1 MNPNEV
7 VYISNIPKQTSLAEL
22 HSLLKSS
29 GNVVGST
36 FMRENRNDCRT
47 KIAFVL
53 FENEAQAAEACN
65 LDQTLFQS
73 HRLSVMMSNDDRKFL
88 AGYTIVIHNT
98 SSDTSEEDLFEAC
111 CRYGN
116 VETVQIPTNHYAFV
130 GFSERSAAHAAHRKL
145 DNSTLNQ
152 HQVSVKVLD
161 EDVRVRLE
169 DLDSYK
175 TPRVYNELLR
185 AKQQYFANHQSIRND
200 QQQNMMDQDDDFR
213 DHQYNDD
220 NADDDL
226 LAQFNQNESCDD
238 FAPSL
243 DQQEYEEDYSP
254 LLVYRRDVRF
264 GKLRFQTDNKTAV
277 KVENIPRE
285 VYDED
290 VVIYFQ
296 KFGPI
301 RSIEKGI
308 CLNALFS
315 KVYMINYL
323 DEESQQRALN
333 CFCRQVVL
341 SDINCTL
348 FTMIPGEALHPI
360 KNQSV
365 LINFVPNFVLYDE
378 IVQAF
383 SDIGNVL
390 YVEKKVRNNGPTI
403 VHFSHHINM
412 NDACQ
417 IDNIAGITVSIVPV
431 SQKEFV
437 RFSSNLPMFQRATKG
452 KLTSTPKGNYLQEIE
467 AKEEQEKK
475 DNITF
480 KTGFDP
486 RYHNPNPQKYSF
498 EVVLYNCPKSTT
510 LGQLKSYF
518 NRAGAVLAMRHEP
531 SKFDPNTWKVFVS
544 FANYLEAY
552 RAIRLKGKFSG
563 DLIFKHIAAESPRLD
578 CVEAVMVTVDSDE
591 NLSVAQVAR
600 GFIRCGGLYFAE
612 KTGRNEFII
621 IFRDIKGAQRACEI
635 TTIERYPIDVFWM
648 KDVVKQKGRKKIVGI
663 NLSTQSISSVE
674 EDSKDQR
681 PRVLLSDVFARKETE
696 EQEPPAPQPI
706 IAPVSKRQPEP
717 LIVEIINEPCES
729 PKASTSSAPPPD
741 IKGEDLRNVIAE
753 KRIIKSECKDQL
765 NSLEE
770 MERYIK
776 EKEQDIKRRLQQL
789 EKDEANVKA
798 LLPSTSTKRIKSSE
812 EKNKEP
818 TSSTKSEQSNRGS
831 GSGSSHRM
839 SPIRTESSS
848 GSQRISTHTTTVG
861 NITTYP
867 GDSTVMSEQMRS
879 VSPSDRLAHERY
891 MQIRV
896 EKIAITQELDSLRQ
910 RFDYRKGSRV
920 DALRDLL
927 AGLNREQ
934 REIQIQL
941 EAKRRF
947 RMPDDFNYAG
957 NSFDAS
963 PSPPPRRY
971 NQRSLSRSRSPYR
984 APSRSRS
991 RSRTSGRYVRS
1002 RSRSRRSRRLTRS
1015 RTRSPLRWSRVSR
1028 SPSPQSSRHKRRRT
1042 RTPSRESRSSP
1053 VRRSYCNEKDMYYIG
1068 HYHPGHL
1075 KHSVYVGNISCLVTE
1090 REIEEMFARF
1100 GRLAN
1105 ADFARYKRHGEIYF
1119 DYTNREHAFKALEM
1133 NNVKISG
1140 RRLRVAFNVDKPA
1153 NREGY
1158 TVYFTVRQPT
1168 DEQTIYESF
1177 ASYGEIDFV
1186 WYPEKELFGTVSFRR
1201 TDDANNALAVS
1212 KLIDGTLIKSRPF
1225 VDRANSTK
1233 RTNAI

>member
-7 VYISNIPKQTSLAEL
+7 VYISNIPKQTSLGEL

-53 FENEAQAAEACN
+53 FENEDQAAEACN

-145 DNSTLNQ
+145 DNSMLNQ

-185 AKQQYFANHQSIRND
+185 AKQQYFSNHQPSHND
-200 QQQNMMDQDDDFR
+200 MQQNMMDQDDDFQ
-213 DHQYNDD
+213 DQQYNVVDV
-220 NADDDL
+220 DDDPL
-226 LAQFNQNESCDD
+226 GQFNQNDSCDD
-238 FAPSL
+238 FVPQQ
-243 DQQEYEEDYSP
+243 DQQAYEEEYSP
-254 LLVYRRDVRF
+254 LFVYRRDVRF
-264 GKLRFQTDNKTAV
+264 GKLRFQTENKTAV

-301 RSIEKGI
+301 LSIEKGI

-323 DEESQQRALN
+323 DEESQQRAIN

-365 LINFVPNFVLYDE
+365 LINYVPNFILYDE

-403 VHFSHHINM
+403 VHFSHQINM

-417 IDNIAGITVSIVPV
+417 IDDIAGIVVAIVPV
-431 SQKEFV
+431 SQKDFIK
-437 RFSSNLPMFQRATKG
+437 FASSLPVFQRAVKG
-452 KLTSTPKGNYLQEIE
+452 KLTGTPKGKYLQEIE

-475 DNITF
+475 DNIIF

-486 RYHNPNPQKYSF
+486 HYRNPNPKKYSF
-498 EVVLYNCPKSTT
+498 EVVLYNCPKSTKF
-510 LGQLKSYF
+510 GQLKSYF
-518 NRAGAVLAMRHEP
+518 NRAGAVLAMRREP

-544 FANYLEAY
+544 FANYLQAY
-552 RAIRLKGKFSG
+552 RAIRLKGRFGLDK

-578 CVEAVMVTVDSDE
+578 CVEAVMVTIDSEE

-600 GFIRCGGLYFAE
+600 GFVRCGGLYFAE
-612 KTGRNEFII
+612 KTAPNEFII
-621 IFRDIKGAQRACEI
+621 IFRDMKGAQRACEI
-635 TTIERYPIDVFWM
+635 TTVERLPADVFWM
-648 KDVVKQKGRKKIVGI
+648 KDTLKQKGRKKIVGL
-663 NLSTQSISSVE
+663 NMSANTGVDD
-674 EDSKDQR
+674 DSKDHR
-681 PRVLLSDVFARKETE
+681 PRVLLSEMFARKETKE
-696 EQEPPAPQPI
+696 KKPPAAQQ
-706 IAPVSKRQPEP
+706 IAPPATEKQEP
-717 LIVEIINEPCES
+717 LIVEIINKPCES

-741 IKGEDLRNVIAE
+741 IKGEDLRNIIAE
-753 KRIIKSECKDQL
+753 KRIIKSECQDQL
-765 NSLEE
+765 NNLEE
-770 MERYIK
+770 MERLIK
-776 EKEQDIKRRLQQL
+776 QKEQDIQRRLQQL
-789 EKDEANVKA
+789 EKDEANVTA
-798 LLPSTSTKRIKSSE
+798 LLPTTSTKRIKLSE
-812 EKNKEP
+812 EKAKEP
-818 TSSTKSEQSNRGS
+818 TSSKSEQSSKGS
-831 GSGSSHRM
+831 GSGSSQRI
-839 SPIRTESSS
+839 SPIRAEASSS
-848 GSQRISTHTTTVG
+848 SQRISTHTTTIA
-861 NITTYP
+861 NIPTYP
-867 GDSTVMSEQMRS
+867 GDNRTISDQMRS

-947 RMPDDFNYAG
+947 RMPDDVNYAG
-957 NSFDAS
+957 SSFDAS

-971 NQRSLSRSRSPYR
+971 SNRSLSRSRSPYR
-984 APSRSRS
+984 SPSRSRS
-991 RSRTSGRYVRS
+991 RSRTPGRYVHSRTRS
-1002 RSRSRRSRRLTRS
+1002 RSRSRRSRHLTRS
-1015 RTRSPLRWSRVSR
+1015 RTRSPLRFARVSR

-1042 RTPSRESRSSP
+1042 RTPSRETNSSS
-1053 VRRSYCNEKDMYYIG
+1053 VRRGYSLERDMYHIG
-1068 HYHPGHL
+1068 RYHTGHL
-1075 KHSVYVGNISCLVTE
+1075 KHSVYVGNISCKVTE
-1090 REIEEMFARF
+1090 REIEEIFARF
-1100 GRLAN
+1100 GRLADV
-1105 ADFARYKRHGEIYF
+1105 DFSRYKRHGEAYF

-1140 RRLRVAFNVDKPA
+1140 RRLRVAFNIDKPS

-1168 DEQTIYESF
+1168 DEQTIYRSF
-1177 ASYGEIDFV
+1177 ASYGEIDFI
-1186 WYPEKELFGTVSFRR
+1186 WYPENELFGTVSFRR
-1201 TDDANNALAVS
+1201 TEDATDALAVN
-1212 KLIDGTLIKSRPF
+1212 KLIDGTPIKSRPF
-1225 VDRANSTK
+1225 IDKV
-1233 RTNAI
+1233 NAVQ

>member
-53 FENEAQAAEACN
+53 FENEAQAMEACS

-73 HRLSVMMSNDDRKFL
+73 HRLSVMLSNDDRKFL

-145 DNSTLNQ
+145 DNSMLNQ

-185 AKQQYFANHQSIRND
+185 AKQQYFGNHQPNQND
-200 QQQNMMDQDDDFR
+200 MQQDMMDGDDEYHQDQHYNDNMDDDSMG
-213 DHQYNDD
+213 
-220 NADDDL
+220 
-226 LAQFNQNESCDD
+226 QFNQNESCDD
-238 FAPSL
+238 FVPPQ
-243 DQQEYEEDYSP
+243 DHQDYEEEYSP

-264 GKLRFQTDNKTAV
+264 GKLRFQTDTKAAV

-301 RSIEKGI
+301 LSIERGI

-323 DEESQQRALN
+323 DEESQQRAIN

-341 SDINCTL
+341 SDINCTI

-365 LINFVPNFVLYDE
+365 LINFVPNFILYDE

-383 SDIGNVL
+383 ADIGNVL

-403 VHFSHHINM
+403 VHFSHQINM

-417 IDNIAGITVSIVPV
+417 IDNIAGINVSVVPV
-431 SQKEFV
+431 SQKEFIK
-437 RFSSNLPMFQRATKG
+437 FSSNLPAFQRATKG
-452 KLTSTPKGNYLQEIE
+452 KLSGTPKGNYLQEIE

-475 DNITF
+475 DNIIF

-486 RYHNPNPQKYSF
+486 HYRNPNPKKYSF
-498 EVVLYNCPKSTT
+498 EVVLYNCPKTT
-510 LGQLKSYF
+510 KLGQLKGYF
-518 NRAGAVLAMRHEP
+518 NRAGAVLAMRREP

-552 RAIRLKGKFSG
+552 RAIRLKGKFNG

-578 CVEAVMVTVDSDE
+578 CMEAVMVTVDS
-591 NLSVAQVAR
+591 
-600 GFIRCGGLYFAE
+600 G
-612 KTGRNEFII
+612 
-621 IFRDIKGAQRACEI
+621 
-635 TTIERYPIDVFWM
+635 M
-648 KDVVKQKGRKKIVGI
+648 KDVMKQKARKKIPGI
-663 NLSTQSISSVE
+663 NMSTANTGV
-674 EDSKDQR
+674 DDDAKDHR
-681 PRVLLSDVFARKETE
+681 PRVLLSDMFARQDADDK
-696 EQEPPAPQPI
+696 QPPAPPI
-706 IAPVSKRQPEP
+706 PSPVPLIKEP

-741 IKGEDLRNVIAE
+741 IRDEDLRNVIAE
-753 KRIIKSECKDQL
+753 KRSIKSECQDQL
-765 NSLEE
+765 NNLEE
-770 MERYIK
+770 MERLIK
-776 EKEQDIKRRLQQL
+776 QKEQDIQRRLQQL
-789 EKDEANVKA
+789 EKDEANVTA
-798 LLPSTSTKRIKSSE
+798 LLPTTSSKRTSKSSE
-812 EKNKEP
+812 EKTKEP
-818 TSSTKSEQSNRGS
+818 TSSTKSESSGRGS
-831 GSGSSHRM
+831 GSGSSQRIT
-839 SPIRTESSS
+839 PIRMESSS
-848 GSQRISTHTTTVG
+848 SSQRISTHTTTVG
-861 NITTYP
+861 NIPTYP
-867 GDSTVMSEQMRS
+867 GDNMLVPDQMRS

-927 AGLNREQ
+927 AELNREQ

-947 RMPDDFNYAG
+947 RMPEDFSYAG
-957 NSFDAS
+957 SSFDAS
-963 PSPPPRRY
+963 PSPPPRRP
-971 NQRSLSRSRSPYR
+971 NNRSLSRSRSPR
-984 APSRSRS
+984 RSPTRTRS
-991 RSRTSGRYVRS
+991 RSRTPGRYVRS
-1002 RSRSRRSRRLTRS
+1002 RSRSRRSRPLTRS
-1015 RTRSPLRWSRVSR
+1015 RTRSPLRRSRVSR
-1028 SPSPQSSRHKRRRT
+1028 SPSPQSARYKRRRT
-1042 RTPSRESRSSP
+1042 RTPSRDSRSPP
-1053 VRRSYCNEKDMYYIG
+1053 VKRGYSLERDMYNIG
-1068 HYHPGHL
+1068 RYHPAHL
-1075 KHSVYVGNISCLVTE
+1075 QHSVYVGNVSCKVTAK
-1090 REIEEMFARF
+1090 EIEDIFARF
-1100 GRLAN
+1100 GRLADV
-1105 ADFARYKRHGEIYF
+1105 DFSRFKRYGEVYF

-1133 NNVKISG
+1133 NDVKISG
-1140 RRLRVAFNVDKPA
+1140 RRLRVAFNMDKPS

-1158 TVYFTVRQPT
+1158 TVYFTIRQPT
-1168 DEQTIYESF
+1168 DEQTIYRTY
-1177 ASYGEIDFV
+1177 ASYGEIDFI
-1186 WYPEKELFGTVSFRR
+1186 WYPENECFGTISFRR
-1201 TDDANNALAVS
+1201 TDSATDALAVNT
-1212 KLIDGTLIKSRPF
+1212 LIDGTPIKSRPF
-1225 VDRANSTK
+1225 FDRTK
-1233 RTNAI
+1233 VVL

>member
-22 HSLLKSS
+22 HSFLKSS

-88 AGYTIVIHNT
+88 AGYTIVIHDT

-145 DNSTLNQ
+145 DNSMLNQ

-185 AKQQYFANHQSIRND
+185 AKQQYFANLQSIRND
-200 QQQNMMDQDDDFR
+200 MQQDMMNQEDDFQ
-213 DHQYNDD
+213 DQQYNDD
-220 NADDDL
+220 NVDDDL
-226 LAQFNQNESCDD
+226 LGQFNQNESCDD
-238 FAPSL
+238 FVSSQ
-243 DQQEYEEDYSP
+243 DQHAYEEDYSP

-264 GKLRFQTDNKTAV
+264 GKLRFQTDNKTTV

-315 KVYMINYL
+315 KIYMINYL

-365 LINFVPNFVLYDE
+365 LINFVPSFILYDE
-378 IVQAF
+378 IIQAF

-403 VHFSHHINM
+403 VHFSHQINM

-417 IDNIAGITVSIVPV
+417 IDDIAGIKVSIVPV

-437 RFSSNLPMFQRATKG
+437 RFASSLPVFQRAVKG
-452 KLTSTPKGNYLQEIE
+452 KLTGTPKGNYLQEIE

-486 RYHNPNPQKYSF
+486 HYYNPNPQKYSF

-510 LGQLKSYF
+510 LGQLKGYF

-578 CVEAVMVTVDSDE
+578 CVEAVMVTVDSEE

-612 KTGRNEFII
+612 KTSTNEFII

-635 TTIERYPIDVFWM
+635 ATIERHPIDVFWM
-648 KDVVKQKGRKKIVGI
+648 KDVLKQKGRKKIVGI
-663 NLSTQSISSVE
+663 NFSSYSHSGVE
-674 EDSKDQR
+674 EDAKDHR
-681 PRVLLSDVFARKETE
+681 PRVLLSDIFATKETE
-696 EQEPPAPQPI
+696 EQEPPQQQI
-706 IAPVSKRQPEP
+706 IAPMTKRQPEP
-717 LIVEIINEPCES
+717 LIVEIINEPCET

-765 NSLEE
+765 NSLEK

-789 EKDEANVKA
+789 EKDEANVTA

-812 EKNKEP
+812 EKTKEP
-818 TSSTKSEQSNRGS
+818 TSGTKSEQSGRAS
-831 GSGSSHRM
+831 GSGSKHRV
-839 SPIRTESSS
+839 SPIRMESSS

-861 NITTYP
+861 KIPTYTGNSMP
-867 GDSTVMSEQMRS
+867 MSDQMRS

-947 RMPDDFNYAG
+947 RMPEDLNFAG
-957 NSFDAS
+957 SSFDVS

-971 NQRSLSRSRSPYR
+971 NHRSLSRSRSPYR
-984 APSRSRS
+984 SPSRSRS

-1002 RSRSRRSRRLTRS
+1002 RSRSHRSRRLTRS
-1015 RTRSPLRWSRVSR
+1015 RTRSPLRWSRASR
-1028 SPSPQSSRHKRRRT
+1028 SPSPQSSRHNRRRT
-1042 RTPSRESRSSP
+1042 RTTSRESRSP
-1053 VRRSYCNEKDMYYIG
+1053 LRRSNCNEREMYNIG
-1068 HYHPGHL
+1068 RYHPGHL
-1075 KHSVYVGNISCLVTE
+1075 KHSVYVGNVSCLVTE
-1090 REIEEMFARF
+1090 REIEDMFARF
-1100 GRLAN
+1100 GRLSN
-1105 ADFARYKRHGEIYF
+1105 VDFSRYKRNGEIYF

-1140 RRLRVAFNVDKPA
+1140 RRLRVAFNMDKPA
-1153 NREGY
+1153 IREGY
-1158 TVYFTVRQPT
+1158 TVYFILRQPT
-1168 DEQTIYESF
+1168 DEQTIYESY
-1177 ASYGEIDFV
+1177 ASYGEIDFI

-1201 TDDANNALAVS
+1201 TDDANDALAVN
-1212 KLIDGTLIKSRPF
+1212 KLINGTPITSRPF
-1225 VDRANSTK
+1225 VDRVNFAK
-1233 RTNAI
+1233 RKIAT

>member
-53 FENEAQAAEACN
+53 FENEAQAAEACG

-73 HRLSVMMSNDDRKFL
+73 HRLSVMLSNDDRKFL

-130 GFSERSAAHAAHRKL
+130 SFSERSAAHAAHRKL
-145 DNSTLNQ
+145 NNSMLNQ

-185 AKQQYFANHQSIRND
+185 AKQQYFDNQEPMRHD
-200 QQQNMMDQDDDFR
+200 PQQNLMDDRDDDFQ
-213 DHQYNDD
+213 DHHQQQHQYND
-220 NADDDL
+220 NLDDDSMG
-226 LAQFNQNESCDD
+226 QYNRNENCDD
-238 FAPSL
+238 FSPAPGL
-243 DQQEYEEDYSP
+243 QDYEEDYSP

-264 GKLRFQTDNKTAV
+264 GKLRFQTENNTAV

-301 RSIEKGI
+301 LSIERGI

-315 KVYMINYL
+315 KIYTITYQN
-323 DEESQQRALN
+323 EESQQRALN

-341 SDINCTL
+341 SDITCTI
-348 FTMIPGEALHPI
+348 FTMIPGEALHPV

-365 LINFVPNFVLYDE
+365 LINFVPNYVMYDE

-403 VHFSHHINM
+403 VHFTHPINM

-417 IDNIAGITVSIVPV
+417 IDSITDINVTIVPV
-431 SQKEFV
+431 SQKDFMIFTTNMPV
-437 RFSSNLPMFQRATKG
+437 YFRAAKG
-452 KLTSTPKGNYLQEIE
+452 RMNGTPKGNYLQEIE

-475 DNITF
+475 DNIIF

-486 RYHNPNPQKYSF
+486 HYCNPNPKKYNF
-498 EVVLYNCPKSTT
+498 EVVVYNCPKAAKLST
-510 LGQLKSYF
+510 LKGYF
-518 NRAGAVLAMRHEP
+518 NRAGAVRALRKEP
-531 SKFDPNTWKVFVS
+531 SKFDSNTWKVFVS

-552 RAIRLKGKFSG
+552 RAVRLKGKFNG
-563 DLIFKHIAAESPRLD
+563 DFIFKHIAAESPRLD
-578 CVEAVMVTVDSDE
+578 CMEAIMVTV
-591 NLSVAQVAR
+591 VP
-600 GFIRCGGLYFAE
+600 GL
-612 KTGRNEFII
+612 
-621 IFRDIKGAQRACEI
+621 
-635 TTIERYPIDVFWM
+635 
-648 KDVVKQKGRKKIVGI
+648 KDVLKQKGKQKIFRF
-663 NLSTQSISSVE
+663 NLSSGANTGA
-674 EDSKDQR
+674 DDDTKDYR
-681 PRVLLSDVFARKETE
+681 GRVLLSDMFGQKEPKDMDSKAVLPI
-696 EQEPPAPQPI
+696 PPPKAPKPPG
-706 IAPVSKRQPEP
+706 APRTEP
-717 LIVEIINEPCES
+717 LTVEIINKPCDT
-729 PKASTSSAPPPD
+729 PKPSTSSVPPPVD
-741 IKGEDLRNVIAE
+741 IKEEDLRNVIVE
-753 KRIIKSECKDQL
+753 KRSIKSECLDQL

-776 EKEQDIKRRLQQL
+776 QKEQDIQRRLQQL
-789 EKDEANVKA
+789 EKDEANVTA
-798 LLPSTSTKRIKSSE
+798 LLPSTSTKRAKSSE
-812 EKNKEP
+812 EKAKEP
-818 TSSTKSEQSNRGS
+818 TSARTEPPS
-831 GSGSSHRM
+831 GSRANASSSRRTSSPTLPLIEPSSSSSSH
-839 SPIRTESSS
+839 
-848 GSQRISTHTTTVG
+848 QRISNHTTTVG
-861 NITTYP
+861 VSIPTYSSS
-867 GDSTVMSEQMRS
+867 DSLRLSDQMRS

-947 RMPDDFNYAG
+947 RMPDDANYAG
-957 NSFDAS
+957 SSETPQQTILIALVPIDRAAISISFAVPPQCTVFSITLKITDFRKVATLTITDLWKIGTLPIKELGKIGTLSIKELGKIGTFPIKELGKVGPFSLTTHKVANSITTLE
-963 PSPPPRRY
+963 RVMYNIGRY
-971 NQRSLSRSRSPYR
+971 N
-984 APSRSRS
+984 
-991 RSRTSGRYVRS
+991 
-1002 RSRSRRSRRLTRS
+1002 
-1015 RTRSPLRWSRVSR
+1015 
-1028 SPSPQSSRHKRRRT
+1028 HKH
-1042 RTPSRESRSSP
+1042 
-1053 VRRSYCNEKDMYYIG
+1053 V
-1068 HYHPGHL
+1068 
-1075 KHSVYVGNISCLVTE
+1075 KHSVYVGNVSSQVSQ
-1090 REIEEMFARF
+1090 REIEEIFARF
-1100 GRLAN
+1100 GRLADV
-1105 ADFARYKRHGEIYF
+1105 DFDRFKWYGEVYF

-1133 NNVKISG
+1133 NNVKIAG
-1140 RRLRVAFNVDKPA
+1140 RRLRVAFNSDKPSI
-1153 NREGY
+1153 REGY
-1158 TVYFTVRQPT
+1158 SLYLSLRQPT
-1168 DEQTIYESF
+1168 DEQTIYRTYE
-1177 ASYGEIDFV
+1177 SYGEIDFI
-1186 WYPEKELFGTVSFRR
+1186 WYPENQLIGTISFRR
-1201 TDDANNALAVS
+1201 TEDANDALAVY
-1212 KLIDGTLIKSRPF
+1212 KLIDGTPIKSRPF
-1225 VDRANSTK
+1225 KDRVNNVA
-1233 RTNAI
+1233 

>member
-53 FENEAQAAEACN
+53 FENEAQAAEACS

-73 HRLSVMMSNDDRKFL
+73 HRLSVMLSNDDRKFL

-145 DNSTLNQ
+145 DNSMLNQ
-152 HQVSVKVLD
+152 HQVTVKVLD

-185 AKQQYFANHQSIRND
+185 AKQQYFGNHQPNQND
-200 QQQNMMDQDDDFR
+200 MHQNMMDRDDDFQ
-213 DHQYNDD
+213 DQQYNDNMD
-220 NADDDL
+220 QFNDDSMG
-226 LAQFNQNESCDD
+226 QFNQNEACDD
-238 FAPSL
+238 FVAPQE
-243 DQQEYEEDYSP
+243 QQDYEEDHSP

-264 GKLRFQTDNKTAV
+264 GKLRFQTANKTSV

-301 RSIEKGI
+301 LSIERGI

-315 KVYMINYL
+315 KVYMINYI
-323 DEESQQRALN
+323 DEESQQRAIN
-333 CFCRQVVL
+333 CFCRQVLL
-341 SDINCTL
+341 SNINCTI

-360 KNQSV
+360 KNQSI
-365 LINFVPNFVLYDE
+365 LISFVPNFILYDE

-403 VHFSHHINM
+403 VHFSHQINM

-417 IDNIAGITVSIVPV
+417 IDNIAGIKVSIVPV
-431 SQKEFV
+431 SQKEFIK
-437 RFSSNLPMFQRATKG
+437 FCSSLPVFQRAVKG
-452 KLTSTPKGNYLQEIE
+452 KLIGSPKGTYLQEIE

-475 DNITF
+475 DNIIF

-486 RYHNPNPQKYSF
+486 HYRNPNPKKYSF
-498 EVVLYNCPKSTT
+498 EVVVYNCPKNIK
-510 LGQLKSYF
+510 LGQLKGYF
-518 NRAGAVLAMRHEP
+518 NRAGVVLSTRREP
-531 SKFDPNTWKVFVS
+531 SKFDSNTWKVFLS

-552 RAIRLKGKFSG
+552 RAIRLKGKFNG

-578 CVEAVMVTVDSDE
+578 CIEAVMVT
-591 NLSVAQVAR
+591 
-600 GFIRCGGLYFAE
+600 
-612 KTGRNEFII
+612 
-621 IFRDIKGAQRACEI
+621 
-635 TTIERYPIDVFWM
+635 IESGM
-648 KDVVKQKGRKKIVGI
+648 KDVVKQKGQKKIPGI
-663 NLSTQSISSVE
+663 SICSGVNTGVDD
-674 EDSKDQR
+674 DSKDHR
-681 PRVLLSDVFARKETE
+681 PRVLLSDLLGRKDPKDK
-696 EQEPPAPQPI
+696 QPPPAQQIP
-706 IAPVSKRQPEP
+706 APVVHKQEP

-753 KRIIKSECKDQL
+753 KRSIKSECQDQL
-765 NSLEE
+765 NNLEE
-770 MERYIK
+770 MERLIK
-776 EKEQDIKRRLQQL
+776 QKEQDIQRRLQQL
-789 EKDEANVKA
+789 EKDEANVTA
-798 LLPSTSTKRIKSSE
+798 LLPLTSSKSFKTSD
-812 EKNKEP
+812 EKTMEP
-818 TSSTKSEQSNRGS
+818 TTSTKSESSGRGS
-831 GSGSSHRM
+831 AGGSNQRI
-839 SPIRTESSS
+839 SPIRMESSS
-848 GSQRISTHTTTVG
+848 GTQRISTHTTTVG
-861 NITTYP
+861 NIPTYP
-867 GDSTVMSEQMRS
+867 GDGMLIQDQMRS

-947 RMPDDFNYAG
+947 RMPDDFSYAG
-957 NSFDAS
+957 SSFDVS
-963 PSPPPRRY
+963 PSPPPRRH
-971 NQRSLSRSRSPYR
+971 NNRSLSRSRSPR
-984 APSRSRS
+984 RSPFRSRS
-991 RSRTSGRYVRS
+991 RSRTPGRYGRS
-1002 RSRSRRSRRLTRS
+1002 RSRSRRSHRPTRS

-1042 RTPSRESRSSP
+1042 RTPSRDSRSPP
-1053 VRRSYCNEKDMYYIG
+1053 VMKRGYSLERDMYNIG
-1068 HYHPGHL
+1068 RYHPAHL
-1075 KHSVYVGNISCLVTE
+1075 KHSVYVGNVSCKVAE
-1090 REIEEMFARF
+1090 REIEEIFARF
-1100 GRLAN
+1100 GRLADV
-1105 ADFARYKRHGEIYF
+1105 DFSRYKRYGEVYF

-1133 NNVKISG
+1133 NDVKISG
-1140 RRLRVAFNVDKPA
+1140 RRLRVAFNMDKPS

-1168 DEQTIYESF
+1168 DEQTIYRTY
-1177 ASYGEIDFV
+1177 ASYGEIDFI
-1186 WYPEKELFGTVSFRR
+1186 WYPENELFGTISFRR
-1201 TDDANNALAVS
+1201 TDSANHALAVS
-1212 KLIDGTLIKSRPF
+1212 NLVDGAPIKSRPF
-1225 VDRANSTK
+1225 VDRVK
-1233 RTNAI
+1233 PGE